1 MKHFVLEILMIYG
14 ILAQKNITSIHVQF
28 SVLNCFKYFQIYISG
43 KMFLFYG
50 LHFLLCIYYSIIY
63 LYIRYDL
70 LLQQHFYSPLLLFYV
85 PFCLRRINTFLA
97 LVQQIIYN
105 AFGFIFL
112 ITKLFE
118 LSEYF

>member
-1 MKHFVLEILMIYG
+1 
-14 ILAQKNITSIHVQF
+14 
-28 SVLNCFKYFQIYISG
+28 
-43 KMFLFYG
+43 MFLFYG
-50 LHFLLCIYYSIIY
+50 LHFLLHIYYSTIY

>member
-50 LHFLLCIYYSIIY
+50 LHFLLHIYYSTIY